1 MINIIIVDDHAVV
14 RSGIKHILMER
25 PDIKVV
31 AEARNGSEAM
41 QHLRDKSADMVLLDI
56 SMPDKSGIEVL
67 KNIRSQHPQV
77 SVLILTMHPEEQY
90 AIRAL
95 KGGAAGYITKDS
107 APSELID
114 AVLKISSGKRYISAS
129 LAEKLADM
137 LDIST
142 ERALH
147 ETLSDRELEVMLL
160 IAAGRSMTE
169 IAGSLNLSIK
179 TVSTYKS
186 RILLK
191 MGLKSTADII
201 RYAIKNNL
209 S

>member
-14 RSGIKHILMER
+14 RSGIKHILQER
-25 PDIKVV
+25 PDIHVV
-31 AEARNGSEAM
+31 AEASSGSEAM
-41 QHLRDKSADMVLLDI
+41 KHLRENSTDIVLLDI

-67 KNIRSQHPQV
+67 KNIRSQHPEV

-107 APSELID
+107 APSELIS

-129 LAEKLADM
+129 LADKLAGM

-142 ERALH
+142 DQAPH
-147 ETLSDRELEVMLL
+147 ETLSDREHEVMLL
-160 IAAGRSMTE
+160 IASGKSMTE

-186 RILLK
+186 RILTK
-191 MGLKSTADII
+191 MDLKSTADII
-201 RYAIKNNL
+201 RYSIKNNL

>member
-1 MINIIIVDDHAVV
+1 MIDIIIVDDHAVV
-14 RSGIKHILMER
+14 RSGIKHILQER
-25 PDIKVV
+25 PDINVV
-31 AEARNGSEAM
+31 AEASSGSEAM
-41 QHLRDKSADMVLLDI
+41 KHLMENSADIVLLDI

-67 KNIRSQHPQV
+67 KNIRSQHPDV

-107 APSELID
+107 APSELIK
-114 AVLKISSGKRYISAS
+114 AIVKISSGKRYISAS
-129 LAEKLADM
+129 LAEKLAGM

-142 ERALH
+142 ERVPH
-147 ETLSDRELEVMLL
+147 EMLSDRELEVLLL

-169 IAGSLNLSIK
+169 IADNLNLSIK

-191 MGLKSTADII
+191 MDLRNTADII
-201 RYAIKNNL
+201 RYSIRNNL

>member
-1 MINIIIVDDHAVV
+1 MIKIIIVDDHAVV
-14 RSGIKHILMER
+14 RSGIKHILQER

-31 AEARNGSEAM
+31 AEASSGSEAM
-41 QHLRDKSADMVLLDI
+41 KHLRENSADIVLLDI

-67 KNIRSQHPQV
+67 KNIRSQHPDV

-107 APSELID
+107 APSELIR

-129 LAEKLADM
+129 LAEKLAGM

-142 ERALH
+142 EQAPH
-147 ETLSDRELEVMLL
+147 EMLSDRELEVMLL

-169 IAGSLNLSIK
+169 IADSLNLSIK

-191 MGLKSTADII
+191 MNLKSTADII

>member
-14 RSGIKHILMER
+14 RSGIKHILLER

-41 QHLRDKSADMVLLDI
+41 KHLRENSADIVLLDI

-67 KNIRSQHPQV
+67 KNIRSQHPDV

-107 APSELID
+107 APSELIS

-129 LAEKLADM
+129 LAEKLAGM

-142 ERALH
+142 ERAPH
-147 ETLSDRELEVMLL
+147 EMLSDRELEVLLL
-160 IAAGRSMTE
+160 IASGRSMTE
-169 IAGSLNLSIK
+169 IADSLNLSIK

-191 MGLKSTADII
+191 MNLKSTADII